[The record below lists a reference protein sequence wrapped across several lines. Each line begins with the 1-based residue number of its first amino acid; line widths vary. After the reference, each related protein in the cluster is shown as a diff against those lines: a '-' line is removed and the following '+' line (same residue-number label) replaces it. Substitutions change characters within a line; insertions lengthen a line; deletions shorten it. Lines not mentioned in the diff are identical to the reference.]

1 MKRFSFVFFFCKNKP
16 PFCFQCMQPPT
27 QIDVF
32 ALTWHYIHIVV
43 VIPVVA
49 PVVVVLVVV
58 AAHVRKAKALRKLRA
73 CVCVCTWR
81 GSATFSGATRR
92 SSPQGQEKPRKAA
105 FLPVLAAC
113 LLLIGSMEK
122 MAASRACRT
131 HAQIRTRTHTH
142 T

>member
-1 MKRFSFVFFFCKNKP
+1 
-16 PFCFQCMQPPT
+16 MQPPT

-73 CVCVCTWR
+73 CCVCVCVSVR
-81 GSATFSGATRR
+81 GVGVRHF
-92 SSPQGQEKPRKAA
+92 QGQRVGAARKDRKSPAR
-105 FLPVLAAC
+105 LRSCLC
-113 LLLIGSMEK
+113 LLL
-122 MAASRACRT
+122 ACY
-131 HAQIRTRTHTH
+131 
-142 T
+142 